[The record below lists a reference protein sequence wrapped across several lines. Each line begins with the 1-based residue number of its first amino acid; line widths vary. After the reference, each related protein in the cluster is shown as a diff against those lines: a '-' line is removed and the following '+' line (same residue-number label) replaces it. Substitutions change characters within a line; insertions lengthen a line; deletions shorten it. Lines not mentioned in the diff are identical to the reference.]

1 MHDLRLCSILLDISA
16 YLIYTH
22 IVMRETL
29 NKDQTELLSKVKLAY
44 TSLIHYRKLLLQ
56 NGSGEVAPA
65 SFHTDWSDILLHGI
79 DNFAIEAFRQSAK
92 GQYVLRS
99 FPLYS
104 LTFPDESRDY
114 IALVKANSDQAQAK
128 LKEISREYH
137 SNPAISAN
145 KLKTIED
152 SAKALCV
159 EVLGPNG
166 KVTTVR
172 IEAYGKGSAIRGL
185 SYLDRRPKIVIMDD
199 IQDAE
204 DARSNKIMDDDW
216 DQFLS
221 DIKFLGKDTRIFMIG
236 NNLGER
242 CIVERILSQPELL
255 NFKTKRIG
263 SWAEDEKGMKYATW
277 PEQFDLEFLENELE
291 QYRKLGKTSIWM
303 RERQCLSMAPESA
316 MAQPGDLRTYMWR
329 CAKTIASK
337 CNIYIRM
344 DPAFSERETADYTV
358 IFIFG
363 IDDLGNWH
371 IFDIRFGHWNLQRKL
386 DEIFLAA
393 REWNPRNYGIE
404 NVGGQKM
411 LIEMVQKE
419 MSIRN
424 CFFRLIE
431 LKPGGR
437 SKSERISLLQ
447 PLFKSNR
454 VHVPTEAS
462 WLKEFEGE
470 LYMTDG
476 AGNCKAA
483 HDDVLDAMAYGI
495 NETTKPIRTDI
506 RGNKKNNIQRHTNIR
521 TVI

>member
-1 MHDLRLCSILLDISA
+1 
-16 YLIYTH
+16 
-22 IVMRETL
+22 MRESLTQE
-29 NKDQTELLSKVKLAY
+29 QTELLHRVKQSY
-44 TSLIHYRKLLLQ
+44 KSLIHYRSILLQ

-65 SFHTDWSDILLHGI
+65 SFHADWSDILLHGV

-166 KVTTVR
+166 KVVTVR

-242 CIVERILSQPELL
+242 CIVERILMQPELL

-263 SWAEDEKGMKYATW
+263 AWAEDEKGMRYATW
-277 PEQFDLEFLENELE
+277 PEQFSLDYLENELE

-303 RERQCLSMAPESA
+303 RERLCLSMAPESA
-316 MAQPGDLRTYMWR
+316 LAQPGDLRTYVPQ
-329 CAKTIASK
+329 CAKAIASK
-337 CNIYIRM
+337 CNVYIRM
-344 DPAFSERETADYTV
+344 DPAFSERDTADYTV

-363 IDDLGNWH
+363 IDDQGNWH
-371 IFDIRFGHWNLQRKL
+371 IFDIRFGHWALQEKL
-386 DEIFLAA
+386 DQIFRAA
-393 REWNPRNYGIE
+393 REWNPRNFGIE

-419 MSIRN
+419 MSLRN

-437 SKSERISLLQ
+437 SKAERISLLQ

-454 VHVPTEAS
+454 VHVPTDAT

-476 AGNCKAA
+476 AGFCKAA
-483 HDDVLDAMAYGI
+483 HDDVMDAMAYGI
-495 NETTKPIRTDI
+495 NDTMTPHKTSNI
-506 RGNKKNNIQRHTNIR
+506 RGKQKPIQRHTNIR
-521 TVI
+521 TRI